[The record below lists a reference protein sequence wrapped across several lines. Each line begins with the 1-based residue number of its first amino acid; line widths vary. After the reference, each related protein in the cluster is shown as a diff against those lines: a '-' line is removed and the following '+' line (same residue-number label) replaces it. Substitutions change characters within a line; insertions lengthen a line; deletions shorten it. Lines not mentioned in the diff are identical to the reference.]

1 MSTLSDQPNHQKSM
15 CTVQTVDD
23 PPSLSGQ
30 PPPLIQNDQ
39 RSPSSPPPEAVT
51 APYIQT
57 INQPLKRTLN
67 ASGNDPQLLAEI
79 FKPTVEA
86 MIALDMLTLAKTDGG
101 RLVIILPTNLFND
114 DLTLKII
121 GSLEEE

>member
-1 MSTLSDQPNHQKSM
+1 MSTSLDHPNHQKL
-15 CTVQTVDD
+15 TYTARTGDGL
-23 PPSLSGQ
+23 PSLSGQ
-30 PPPLIQNDQ
+30 PPLLTGSDQ
-39 RSPSSPPPEAVT
+39 PSPSSPPPEAVT

-114 DLTLKII
+114 DLTLK
-121 GSLEEE
+121 GFASLEEG